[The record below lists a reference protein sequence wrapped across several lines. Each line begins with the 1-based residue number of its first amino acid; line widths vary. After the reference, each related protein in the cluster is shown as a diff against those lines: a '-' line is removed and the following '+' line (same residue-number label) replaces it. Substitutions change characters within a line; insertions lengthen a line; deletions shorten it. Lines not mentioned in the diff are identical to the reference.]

1 MEDLERLIIHNRGR
15 KAVRDEDLA
24 GQFGL
29 TVEQM
34 YRRLGRKLLL
44 FSRSS
49 WFEVQPEKGSVTHP
63 RPAVAFTLNGVI
75 MLSASLRMERALAAG
90 TAIVPLLKTRRR
102 SSKNRERRPRRVQ
115 DPSRQA
121 AYEQVF
127 AKLQAELQR
136 LVSAGSAPVP
146 SGSPG
151 RSRNRTSLVP

>member
-1 MEDLERLIIHNRGR
+1 MEGLERLIIHNCGR

-24 GQFGL
+24 PQFGL

-49 WFEVQPEKGSVTHP
+49 WFEVQPEKGSATHS

-75 MLSASLRMERALAAG
+75 MVGASLRMERALAAAM
-90 TAIVPLLKTRRR
+90 AIVPLLKTRRR
-102 SSKNRERRPRRVQ
+102 SSKNRERRPRRAQ
-115 DPSRQA
+115 DPTRQA
-121 AYEQVF
+121 SYERVF

-136 LVSAGSAPVP
+136 LLSAGSVPVP

-151 RSRNRTSLVP
+151 HSRNRTCLVP

>member
-1 MEDLERLIIHNRGR
+1 MEDIERLIIHNGGR

-24 GQFGL
+24 RQFGL

-49 WFEVQPEKGSVTHP
+49 WFEVQPQKGSVTRS

-75 MLSASLRMERALAAG
+75 MVSASLGMEQALTAG
-90 TAIVPLLKTRRR
+90 MAIVPLLKTRRR
-102 SSKNRERRPRRVQ
+102 SSKNRQRRPRRVH

-121 AYEQVF
+121 MYETVF
-127 AKLQAELQR
+127 ARLQAEMQR
-136 LVSAGSAPVP
+136 LLSAGTAPAP
-146 SGSPG
+146 SG
-151 RSRNRTSLVP
+151 